1 MKFGI
6 VVFPGTWSDD
16 DTRYALSRIG
26 QTSRYVWHTE
36 DDLSDVDAVILP
48 GGFAYGDYL
57 RPGAIARFSPVMSA
71 VKVFA
76 KDGKPVLGVCNGFQV
91 LCEAGLLPGALVR
104 NKHLRFRCEWVHLH
118 IENPHTLFTRSAS
131 REKGVLHIPISHGEG
146 SYQADCETLR
156 MLEKEQRILFR
167 YSSPQGERSEEW
179 NPNGSAGNIAGIM
192 NARGNVLGMMP
203 HPERACEEVLGGD
216 DGNLIFQS
224 IVDNIGGMRRQ
235 TERQD
240 AVG

>member
-71 VKVFA
+71 V
-76 KDGKPVLGVCNGFQV
+76 QV
-91 LCEAGLLPGALVR
+91 LRRMVNLFWGL
-104 NKHLRFRCEWVHLH
+104 
-118 IENPHTLFTRSAS
+118 
-131 REKGVLHIPISHGEG
+131 
-146 SYQADCETLR
+146 
-156 MLEKEQRILFR
+156 
-167 YSSPQGERSEEW
+167 
-179 NPNGSAGNIAGIM
+179 
-192 NARGNVLGMMP
+192 
-203 HPERACEEVLGGD
+203 
-216 DGNLIFQS
+216 
-224 IVDNIGGMRRQ
+224 
-235 TERQD
+235 
-240 AVG
+240 